1 MAKVQAFDTGQFAEK
16 VSALAIY
23 DSNLLTMLYQN
34 PVNKQKINR
43 GAALL
48 IKNYFNAY
56 LDSRARQN
64 PSAYHHVYEFDK
76 TGNAEARLFQ
86 AVITNVAD
94 GSALINYSFS
104 QAKDPNPEGYPF
116 PNKADVM
123 ERGETIVVTPKRGRY
138 LRYRLEDGQFVTSE
152 KSIIRN
158 PGGDQ
163 VRGSFEATF
172 RAFMASQSSIIL
184 QKFRFFERIELSLI
198 NKRRLSI
205 PRINSGMTADAA
217 NRAKIDAMSIADG
230 VVSTYA

>member
-1 MAKVQAFDTGQFAEK
+1 MAELKAFDTGQFVEK
-16 VSALAIY
+16 ITALSIY

-34 PVNKQKINR
+34 TVNKQKINR

-48 IKNYFNAY
+48 IKNYFNTY

-76 TGNAEARLFQ
+76 TGSPDARLFK
-86 AVITNVAD
+86 AVVTNTGD

-104 QAKDPNPEGYPF
+104 QAKNPNSEGHPF
-116 PNKADVM
+116 PNKAEVM
-123 ERGETIVVTPKRGRY
+123 ENGETIIVTPKRGKY
-138 LRYRLEDGQFVTSE
+138 LKYRLEDGQFITSE

-163 VRGSFEATF
+163 VKGSFESTF
-172 RAFMASQSSIIL
+172 RSFMTSQSSVVL
-184 QKFRFFERIELSLI
+184 QKFKFFEKIELSVI